1 MAVVRWKL
9 PEILRDRG
17 LTAYRLAAMLQEAGY
32 QLTVRGAYRLA
43 DPDHE
48 LRRLDLDT
56 LNAVCNVLGLKTG
69 DVLEIVPDKPKR
81 KRG

>member
-1 MAVVRWKL
+1 MVHWKL
-9 PEILRDRG
+9 PEILSERG
-17 LTAYRLAAMLQEAGY
+17 LTAYRLATMVTEAGY
-32 QLTVRGAYRLA
+32 PMTVRAAYRLA

-56 LNAVCNVLGLKTG
+56 LNAVCNTLGLKAG

>member
-1 MAVVRWKL
+1 L

-17 LTAYRLAAMLQEAGY
+17 LTAYRLAAMVTEAGY
-32 QLTVRGAYRLA
+32 PMTIRAAYRLA

-48 LRRLDLDT
+48 LRRVDLDT
-56 LNAVCNVLGLKTG
+56 LNAVCNTLGLKAG
-69 DVLEIVPDKPKR
+69 DVLEVVPDKPKR